1 MGGRLLI
8 VLLPLMLTERVQFG
22 GLWVRAE
29 LWVLGPNHP
38 CLLGHVPARQPGI
51 RTPND
56 C

>member
-1 MGGRLLI
+1 MDGRLLI
-8 VLLPLMLTERVQFG
+8 VLLLLMLTERVQFG

-51 RTPND
+51 HTPND